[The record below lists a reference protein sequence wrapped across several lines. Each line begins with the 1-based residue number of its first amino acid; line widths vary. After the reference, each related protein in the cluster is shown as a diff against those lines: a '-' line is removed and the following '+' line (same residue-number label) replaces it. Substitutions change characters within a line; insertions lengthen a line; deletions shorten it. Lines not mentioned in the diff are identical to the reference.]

1 VAERY
6 EFGLISP
13 SGEYHSR
20 HRNFAHDY
28 GPEDFHDTIARDI
41 DAGHPV
47 SKLLRDHGWV
57 RYHNDGGMPFVELEG
72 VHKRAVK
79 NAVQHIQTH
88 VKDGEQMGL
97 ALTAWS
103 QQDPRPDWAMTHSP
117 VSKEKAL
124 QHLRHVLTS
133 VHGAGMYESAEDPP
147 GNPEYHRK
155 YEFGL
160 ISPTGEYH
168 ARERNFNSGYD
179 PKAYHHSIADDHTG
193 RSVSSL
199 LKDSGWVRYHNDMGR
214 PFVQCDVAHPHAI
227 RNAIKH
233 IEKIE
238 PHKSVNVSVSNWNK
252 TKPELHGAILGVG
265 IVGKEFT
272 SPEQSIAYL
281 KGVLKK
287 VHGVDESYSREDIRQ
302 GYEHGPEWEYGMIA
316 PWGKRFSGKR
326 RSDWAVGPSK
336 FHNALV
342 KHTGEHADDLVKDDG
357 WVRYHSDLG
366 RPYVQLNS
374 DHPEALVHTIDHV
387 ERGLADHDTVTLDD
401 DGCSLSYKPQRNRLE
416 AARDLRAV
424 LANKH
429 GSDVRLRGLDVM
441 TAPPEHLKQHLG
453 IRESLDEAL
462 GTCKHCGSFFQRSVL
477 RDHVGTCSERGSVPE
492 PAPRRARAPR
502 EHPLIKKAKKHFGVT
517 HDPREAGYITPDGQM
532 LDLSGKNDGG
542 DPGHRARDHR
552 EISHITPDKLPDDL
566 ESDSPTHHM
575 WHFMRETGAVRMS
588 YSPDPRN
595 RFAPASVN
603 VDFMRKPTM
612 AQRQTLARI
621 GRGSELVYDVFHPKT
636 LERLHS
642 DDTGRSS
649 IGSMLSMV
657 DHHLK
662 EDTPRADQLIRQKL
676 EEGRKRQYFFHG
688 TKARLRRGDLV
699 MPASKV
705 EGGKTNYDATDK
717 DYAYAMTRADHALD
731 YAEVSHQEGKP
742 VVYRVRSLG
751 DHEPDPSDDSRGE
764 YVRSRTGFRVM
775 GKVRKP

>member
-1 VAERY
+1 MSWRGRKPA
-6 EFGLISP
+6 G
-13 SGEYHSR
+13 
-20 HRNFAHDY
+20 RNWGGSLKPFKTETGVTVRTVQAGD
-28 GPEDFHDTIARDI
+28 GI
-41 DAGHPV
+41 D
-47 SKLLRDHGWV
+47 
-57 RYHNDGGMPFVELEG
+57 EG
-72 VHKRAVK
+72 V
-79 NAVQHIQTH
+79 TL
-88 VKDGEQMGL
+88 DSLG
-97 ALTAWS
+97 
-103 QQDPRPDWAMTHSP
+103 SP
-117 VSKEKAL
+117 K
-124 QHLRHVLTS
+124 
-133 VHGAGMYESAEDPP
+133 
-147 GNPEYHRK
+147 
-155 YEFGL
+155 
-160 ISPTGEYH
+160 
-168 ARERNFNSGYD
+168 
-179 PKAYHHSIADDHTG
+179 
-193 RSVSSL
+193 
-199 LKDSGWVRYHNDMGR
+199 
-214 PFVQCDVAHPHAI
+214 
-227 RNAIKH
+227 
-233 IEKIE
+233 
-238 PHKSVNVSVSNWNK
+238 
-252 TKPELHGAILGVG
+252 
-265 IVGKEFT
+265 
-272 SPEQSIAYL
+272 
-281 KGVLKK
+281 
-287 VHGVDESYSREDIRQ
+287 
-302 GYEHGPEWEYGMIA
+302 EWEYGMIS
-316 PWGKRFSGKR
+316 PDGDYRTGKR
-326 RSDWAVGPSK
+326 RSDWSVGPSK
-336 FHNALV
+336 FHDALV
-342 KHTGEHADDLVKDDG
+342 PEHGFAGSLVHDKG
-357 WVRYHSDLG
+357 WVRFHSDMG
-366 RPYVQLNS
+366 APCVHLNPR
-374 DHPEALVHTIDHV
+374 HKH
-387 ERGLADHDTVTLDD
+387 
-401 DGCSLSYKPQRNRLE
+401 
-416 AARDLRAV
+416 AV
-424 LANKH
+424 LNAMRHIDERIPEYTRVDLDFGSGPERFHDAADKH
-429 GSDVRLRGLDVM
+429 DARAILRGILRDHHGVKDYDV
-441 TAPPEHLKQHLG
+441 E
-453 IRESLDEAL
+453 ESINEAL
-462 GTCKHCGSFFQRSVL
+462 GTCKHCGSFFQRNVL
-477 RDHVGTCSERGSVPE
+477 KDHVGTCSERGSAPE
-492 PAPRRARAPR
+492 PAQRRARTPR

-517 HDPREAGYITPDGQM
+517 SDPREAGYIMPDGQM

>member
-1 VAERY
+1 MAERY

-20 HRNFAHDY
+20 HRNFAHEY
-28 GPEDFHDTIARDI
+28 GSDDFHDSIAQDVA
-41 DAGHPV
+41 DGKYVPT
-47 SKLLRDHGWV
+47 LLRDHGWV
-57 RYHNDGGMPFVELEG
+57 RYHNDNGMPYVELEG
-72 VHKRAVK
+72 SHAHAVR
-79 NAVQHIQTH
+79 NAIKHIQTRVRDGDFMGGLCINSWKH
-88 VKDGEQMGL
+88 PERKSWASASGMIAKDD
-97 ALTAWS
+97 AL
-103 QQDPRPDWAMTHSP
+103 
-117 VSKEKAL
+117 SK
-124 QHLRHVLTS
+124 LRNVLKTE
-133 VHGAGMYESAEDPP
+133 HGVNESAEDTP

-179 PKAYHHSIADDHTG
+179 PKAFHTSIADDHTG
-193 RSVSSL
+193 RSVDSL
-199 LKDSGWVRYHNDMGR
+199 LRHSGWVRYHNDMGF
-214 PFVQCDVAHPHAI
+214 PHVQLEVTHPHAI
-227 RNAIKH
+227 RNAIQH
-233 IEKIE
+233 IEKKIP
-238 PHKSVNVSVSNWNK
+238 PHKSV
-252 TKPELHGAILGVG
+252 TMYVG
-265 IVGKEFT
+265 DVGGQHDYGHKSFT
-272 SPEQSIAYL
+272 SPEDGVAYL
-281 KGVLKK
+281 KGLLKK
-287 VHGVDESYSREDIRQ
+287 VHGLDEAAQ
-302 GYEHGPEWEYGMIA
+302 EWEYGMIA

-342 KHTGEHADDLVKDDG
+342 QHTGKWADDLVIDDG

-366 RPYVQLNS
+366 HPHVQLNS

-387 ERGLADHDTVTLDD
+387 ERGLEDHDTVTLDD
-401 DGCSLSYKPQRNRLE
+401 DGCALSYKPQRNRLE

-441 TAPPEHLKQHLG
+441 TAPSEHLKQRLG

-477 RDHVGTCSERGSVPE
+477 RDHVGTCSERGSAPE
-492 PAPRRARAPR
+492 PAQRRARAPR

-575 WHFMRETGAVRMS
+575 WHFMRETGAVRMN
-588 YSPDPRN
+588 YATDPRN

-603 VDFMRKPTM
+603 VDFMRRPTM

-642 DDTGRSS
+642 DDTGRAS
-649 IGSMLSMV
+649 IGSMLGMV

-662 EDTPRADQLIRQKL
+662 EDTPRADQLISKAL
-676 EEGRKRQYFFHG
+676 GEGRVIQFDQLFPMTSMATRASRLGYAEIDRIDDGRRRGVVMRHNDGHKMVIVGDRYLKNATAYLHTGDGNVQRLGRDELTPYL
-688 TKARLRRGDLV
+688 ARLHRR
-699 MPASKV
+699 
-705 EGGKTNYDATDK
+705 
-717 DYAYAMTRADHALD
+717 R
-731 YAEVSHQEGKP
+731 
-742 VVYRVRSLG
+742 
-751 DHEPDPSDDSRGE
+751 
-764 YVRSRTGFRVM
+764 
-775 GKVRKP
+775 